1 MWISCMLSS
10 IKTNKSVT
18 REITLKLISDEIL
31 IDTGQANPA
40 NEAIYPSYLDYR
52 FWDPAA
58 WASGH
63 PFALYDKMREN
74 APVMWSPAEKGIS
87 GFWSVT
93 KYNDIK
99 QVELA
104 HSVFSSQRGSINMG
118 VPDRKQWRPK
128 KLVPAAYNS
137 LINLDEPQHRELRMQ
152 QSDFFF
158 PAYAGK

>member
-1 MWISCMLSS
+1 
-10 IKTNKSVT
+10 
-18 REITLKLISDEIL
+18 
-31 IDTGQANPA
+31 
-40 NEAIYPSYLDYR
+40 
-52 FWDPAA
+52 
-58 WASGH
+58 
-63 PFALYDKMREN
+63 
-74 APVMWSPAEKGIS
+74 MWSPAEKGIS

-158 PAYAGK
+158 PAYVATLRDKVALKIDELLNEMERKGPVVDFVKCFQRNYHFSHYVKCLALMRMIAQELRCGCTI